1 MHPATT
7 PRTSE
12 PTVVPARRSGGPIGT
27 VAARRCSKPVAVY
40 VAAHAALVAVTWLF
54 LAHAH
59 LGLIKAL
66 EAGDGGWYV
75 AVASLGYEH
84 HLVYVAPG
92 VPGQM
97 RIAFFP
103 LLPLLIRAVAD
114 VTFLGGFT
122 AGLLITAVASLF
134 AAAGIY
140 ALVGRFAGHAT
151 ALATVALWAVMP
163 TAIFQSMIYSE
174 ALYAALAA
182 WALYALLESRWLT
195 AAGLTLVAGL
205 SRPSAIALVLVV
217 CAACAVAI
225 ARNRGRWRA
234 AAGLLLAPCGVAGY
248 LLWIGIRLH
257 NLDAWFISQRA
268 QGWQSSFDFGRQ
280 TLQTISGVASLNTTW
295 PATPYDF
302 VAAFLLVGLGLA
314 LALAL
319 DRRTPLVL
327 SAWTWLGVLITLG
340 TAGPWVSKARFFL
353 PYFPLLVPVA
363 AVLGR
368 ARLRNQIITVVV
380 VVLLS
385 GWWSAYFLS
394 LTKVIAL

>member
-1 MHPATT
+1 MHPA
-7 PRTSE
+7 PARTNE
-12 PTVVPARRSGGPIGT
+12 RTAMPARRSERAIRT
-27 VAARRCSKPVAVY
+27 VAAGRFTRPVAVY
-40 VAAHAALVAVTWLF
+40 VVAHAALVTATWLF
-54 LAHAH
+54 LARAH
-59 LGLIKAL
+59 IGLLRAL

-84 HLVYVAPG
+84 HLAYIAPG

-103 LLPLLIRAVAD
+103 LLPLLIRAVTD
-114 VTFLGGFT
+114 VTTLGGFT

-140 ALVGRFAGHAT
+140 ALVTRYASQAT
-151 ALATVALWAVMP
+151 ALAAVALWAIMP

-174 ALYAALAA
+174 ALYTALAA
-182 WALYALLESRWLT
+182 WTLYALLESCWLT
-195 AAGLTLVAGL
+195 AGGLTIVAGL
-205 SRPSAIALVLVV
+205 SRPSAIALVGVV
-217 CAACAVAI
+217 CATCLVAI
-225 ARNRGRWRA
+225 AANRGRWRA

-280 TLQTISGVASLNTTW
+280 TLHIISGVAALHSAW
-295 PATPYDF
+295 PGTPYSL
-302 VAAFLLVGLGLA
+302 VALFLLGCLSLA
-314 LALAL
+314 LVMAM
-319 DRRTPLVL
+319 DRRTPLPV
-327 SAWTWLGVLITLG
+327 SAWTWLGILLTLA
-340 TAGPWVSKARFFL
+340 TSGPWVSKARFFL

-368 ARLRNQIITVVV
+368 SRRRNQIAAAVVV
-380 VVLLS
+380 VVAS

-394 LTKVIAL
+394 LIKVLAL